1 MAINILIADDH
12 SLIRAGL
19 RALLQAVSELNVIG
33 EAENGYTALSRIAE
47 LRPDIVLMDISL
59 PGMSGIE
66 VTRQVRG
73 MSPGTRVLMLTVHED
88 EGMLRESI
96 RAGAHGYILK
106 QAADAELI
114 QAIHVVSQGHMYIYP
129 TLTSALVKDLS
140 PHKASPEPAF
150 EALTRP
156 CQVEL
161 HTDSEYLRQGITEW
175 LPKWQRNGWRTA
187 GREPVKNR
195 DLWERLDQ
203 ALAGH
208 QVAWHWVKGHAGHKE
223 NERADRLANQGIPK

>member
-59 PGMSGIE
+59 PGLSGIE

-73 MSPGTRVLMLTVHED
+73 VSPLTRVLMLTVHED

-140 PHKASPEPAF
+140 PHKASPEPAI
-150 EALTRP
+150 EALTQREKDVLLMLARGYTNR
-156 CQVEL
+156 QIAAAMNLSVRTIEGHRASVVNKLGISSRVEL
-161 HTDSEYLRQGITEW
+161 MNYVEEHGLG
-175 LPKWQRNGWRTA
+175 K
-187 GREPVKNR
+187 
-195 DLWERLDQ
+195 
-203 ALAGH
+203 
-208 QVAWHWVKGHAGHKE
+208 
-223 NERADRLANQGIPK
+223 

>member
-19 RALLQAVSELNVIG
+19 RALLQGVSDLNVVG
-33 EAENGYTALSRIAE
+33 EAENGYNALSRIAE
-47 LRPDIVLMDISL
+47 LKPDIVLMDISL
-59 PGMSGIE
+59 PGLSGIE

-73 MSPGTRVLMLTVHED
+73 ISPGTRVLILTVHED

-114 QAIHVVSQGHMYIYP
+114 QAVRVVSQGHMYIYP

-140 PHKASPEPAF
+140 PHKASPQPAI
-150 EALTRP
+150 EVLTAREKDVLLMLARGYTNR
-156 CQVEL
+156 QIATEMNLSVRTIEGHRASVVDKLGISSRVEL
-161 HTDSEYLRQGITEW
+161 MNYVEEHGLGNKGEGRGGLEG
-175 LPKWQRNGWRTA
+175 RTS
-187 GREPVKNR
+187 N
-195 DLWERLDQ
+195 
-203 ALAGH
+203 H
-208 QVAWHWVKGHAGHKE
+208 KGH
-223 NERADRLANQGIPK
+223 

>member
-19 RALLQAVSELNVIG
+19 RALLQAVSDLNVIG

-59 PGMSGIE
+59 PGLSGIE

-140 PHKASPEPAF
+140 PHKASPEPAI
-150 EALTRP
+150 EALTQREKDVLLLLARGYTNR
-156 CQVEL
+156 QIAAEMNLSVRTIEGHRASVVNKLGISSRVEL
-161 HTDSEYLRQGITEW
+161 MNYVEEHGLG
-175 LPKWQRNGWRTA
+175 K
-187 GREPVKNR
+187 
-195 DLWERLDQ
+195 
-203 ALAGH
+203 
-208 QVAWHWVKGHAGHKE
+208 
-223 NERADRLANQGIPK
+223 